1 MFIQQPSDLQL
12 GLRNV
17 HAHQKE
23 KIEERRKRR
32 KVVGVCVEEKDSAFL
47 SKRVFCQESFRSG
60 YRPWYI
66 FHGRLIN

>member
-23 KIEERRKRR
+23 KIQERRKRR
-32 KVVGVCVEEKDSAFL
+32 KVVGVCVCVCVEEKDSAFL
-47 SKRVFCQESFRSG
+47 RKRVFCQ
-60 YRPWYI
+60 
-66 FHGRLIN
+66 